1 MTFNEAKQAYFNEDC
16 TALSM
21 ASSATMEKLSK
32 WLDKNDYDA
41 SYCFHLY
48 ELGKEEMRCIM
59 HEARLEFGF

>member
-1 MTFNEAKQAYFNEDC
+1 MTFNEAKQAYFNEDA

-21 ASSATMEKLSK
+21 ASQATIEKLSN
-32 WLDKNDYDA
+32 WLDKNDHDG

-48 ELGKEEMRCIM
+48 ELGKEEMRCLM